1 MHAQAAVGG
10 NTDGSQRATDRDAL
24 FRAAAWRTCSIRD
37 TAEAHLAPAPLVM
50 DSAFA
55 LGFSRDAVT
64 LLPATRGLLR
74 ARRGAA
80 PFVLGAT
87 VHNQTPFGLTVL
99 GRARPP
105 ASVKPPAL
113 PVAAPTN
120 SWFDGESIKAQEVIP
135 QWTAEARG
143 LTAHSARLLARG
155 QLGRVRFTFVTW
167 DTFPSLPEAVLR

>member
-1 MHAQAAVGG
+1 
-10 NTDGSQRATDRDAL
+10 
-24 FRAAAWRTCSIRD
+24 
-37 TAEAHLAPAPLVM
+37 M

-113 PVAAPTN
+113 PVAAPTCL
-120 SWFDGESIKAQEVIP
+120 WPGQYSIAFGIP
-135 QWTAEARG
+135 QCNVLYNSICIWYSIW
-143 LTAHSARLLARG
+143 LTAHLVGMLYANC
-155 QLGRVRFTFVTW
+155 FVY
-167 DTFPSLPEAVLR
+167 SLY